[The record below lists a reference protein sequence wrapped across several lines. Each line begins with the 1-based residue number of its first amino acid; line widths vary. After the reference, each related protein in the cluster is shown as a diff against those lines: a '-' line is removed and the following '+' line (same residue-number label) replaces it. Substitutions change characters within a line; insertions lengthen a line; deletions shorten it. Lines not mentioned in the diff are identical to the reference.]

1 MPAQDDR
8 EYFLRR
14 AREEREIAN
23 GSEDNS
29 VALAHLRMAD
39 AYEYRARELEPE
51 ACEMPAAIEV
61 GSVALQ

>member
-39 AYEYRARELEPE
+39 AYECRARELERE
-51 ACEMPAAIEV
+51 ACEMPPAIEV
-61 GSVALQ
+61 RSVALQ